1 MHNPIAATT
10 MTSRRDEEERAQ
22 QRQQQDRPERQDG
35 SPNNDDAIERIE
47 SQRTEEERS
56 IAGLRDDWHMELSG
70 DPSSAMV
77 RLILLFSG
85 VAPPP
90 SWHSPWMLC
99 RIGWPLI
106 LAFAATSE
114 VTYVINRFENNDA
127 VAAYIVDFPALLGI
141 FAALGSYWWLWPK
154 AHRLIAEEAPLPPE
168 QLKGVVKTS
177 GGYIV
182 VWLTFGLVLYEW
194 RAASGAL
201 KGFYFYGVISA
212 ATIEWIH
219 FICIVPALGAT
230 LLVLGMETTHATNTI
245 KGLLQAAENK
255 TLTRSMYTTA
265 RDRIYGRSTSWK
277 WSLGLLAVIA
287 LFNTIGL
294 IIILHSPQLDVFF
307 GTTIQDRIQED
318 LLFVV
323 FLGKETALLFT
334 ILMLVVQVNN
344 YADSITTVLNNEPW
358 GELGSKEENAR
369 LDLLHLTT
377 EYSITPEAAAS
388 MWKSFT
394 TPTRKPI
401 SFRVCAIRPARNEFT
416 AAVISLV
423 GSVVGSLL
431 QSYMY
436 AGV

>member
-1 MHNPIAATT
+1 M
-10 MTSRRDEEERAQ
+10 
-22 QRQQQDRPERQDG
+22 
-35 SPNNDDAIERIE
+35 
-47 SQRTEEERS
+47 
-56 IAGLRDDWHMELSG
+56 
-70 DPSSAMV
+70 
-77 RLILLFSG
+77 
-85 VAPPP
+85 
-90 SWHSPWMLC
+90 
-99 RIGWPLI
+99 
-106 LAFAATSE
+106 
-114 VTYVINRFENNDA
+114 
-127 VAAYIVDFPALLGI
+127 
-141 FAALGSYWWLWPK
+141 
-154 AHRLIAEEAPLPPE
+154 
-168 QLKGVVKTS
+168 
-177 GGYIV
+177 V
-182 VWLTFGLVLYEW
+182 VWLTFGLAVYAW
-194 RAASGAL
+194 QAASGWY
-201 KGFYFYGVISA
+201 KGIYLYGVIPALPLRWAS
-212 ATIEWIH
+212 
-219 FICIVPALGAT
+219 FICVVPALGAT
-230 LLVLGMETTHATNTI
+230 LLVLGMETAHATNTI

-277 WSLGLLAVIA
+277 WSLGLLSVVA
-287 LFNTIGL
+287 LYNTIGL
-294 IIILHSPQLDVFF
+294 ISLLHSPQLDHLDHFY
-307 GTTIQDRIQED
+307 GTTIQDRIEED
-318 LLFVV
+318 LIHVV
-323 FLGKETALLFT
+323 LLGKETALLFT

-431 QSYMY
+431 QSY